1 MISRESGKFGLSG
14 STLKIIAIVTMF
26 IDHIGAFLV
35 EPILRKANPYLPGAH
50 LWGLTLPQLRTLDA
64 FLRLTGRLAFP
75 IFTFLIVEGLLHTRN
90 KKNYLFRL
98 SLFAF
103 ISEIPFD
110 LARSH
115 VMFDFSYQNVFFT
128 LAIGLGVLW
137 AMQEYENQ
145 IWKWLIPAAGMLL
158 ATFLKTDYSWYGV
171 GLIVLHELTRG
182 LKIKGQIIL
191 GLWLSAQYTAVLAL
205 LPLHFYNGQRGL
217 SLRYLFYWF
226 YPLHLLLFYY
236 IAINL

>member
-1 MISRESGKFGLSG
+1 LIAEETKKFGLSG

-35 EPILRKANPYLPGAH
+35 EPILFKANPYMTRPI
-50 LWGLTLPQLRTLDA
+50 LWGLTLEQLRTLDTS
-64 FLRLTGRLAFP
+64 LRLIGRLAFP

-90 KKNYLFRL
+90 KKNYLIRL
-98 SLFAF
+98 SLFAL

-128 LAIGLGVLW
+128 LAIGLSVLW
-137 AMQEYENQ
+137 AMQHYENQ
-145 IWKWLIPAAGMLL
+145 GWKWLFPAVGMLL
-158 ATFLKTDYSWYGV
+158 ATFLKTDYSWYGI
-171 GLIVLHELTRG
+171 GLIVLHDLTRG
-182 LKIKGQIIL
+182 LKIKGQVIL
-191 GLWLSAQYTAVLAL
+191 ALWLSAQYTAVLAL
-205 LPLHFYNGQRGL
+205 LPIHFYNGQRGL

-226 YPLHLLLFYY
+226 YPLHLLLFYF
-236 IAINL
+236 IATNL